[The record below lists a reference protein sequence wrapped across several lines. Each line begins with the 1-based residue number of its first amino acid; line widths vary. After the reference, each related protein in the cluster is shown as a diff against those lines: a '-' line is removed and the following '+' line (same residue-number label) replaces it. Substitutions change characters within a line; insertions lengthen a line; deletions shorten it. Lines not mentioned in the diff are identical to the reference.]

1 MLREEDTMKKTAIS
15 LFALLATLA
24 LASSAFAQIRMNEIR
39 LDQTG
44 TDVDEYIELS
54 GPAGASLA
62 GYALLIIGDTG
73 SAGTC
78 GVLEEV
84 FDLSPYSIQADGFLA
99 IVDGDGA
106 PTLSGYD
113 VVLGAGTLNFENS
126 DNVTYM
132 LVTGFS
138 GTDGSDLDTND
149 DGVLDSTP
157 WASLVDHVGIFEGTV
172 PNCTA
177 DEYLYSTNVVGP
189 DGTFVPGHVFRC
201 GNGWYIGPF
210 DPLTGV
216 DTPGSANDCA
226 TDVKSSSWGRLKS
239 IYR

>member
-1 MLREEDTMKKTAIS
+1 MKKTAIS

-39 LDQTG
+39 LDQPG
-44 TDVDEYIELS
+44 ADVDEYIELS

-73 SAGTC
+73 SVGTC

-84 FDLSPYSIQADGFLA
+84 FDLSPYSIMADGYLA

-106 PTLSGYD
+106 PTLAGYD

-126 DNVTYM
+126 DNVTFL

-138 GTDGSDLDTND
+138 GTDGSDIDTNN

-157 WASLVDHVGIFEGTV
+157 WTAIIAANASVTRTMRLIALSSSVRRWIAPRCRDHSMCSRRSALRAITLSA
-172 PNCTA
+172 T
-177 DEYLYSTNVVGP
+177 
-189 DGTFVPGHVFRC
+189 PGANGQALNARTLSRC
-201 GNGWYIGPF
+201 G
-210 DPLTGV
+210 
-216 DTPGSANDCA
+216 
-226 TDVKSSSWGRLKS
+226 RLG
-239 IYR
+239 